1 MKGALIMNAIDEK
14 EFDTAIEEAKND
26 SAQVF
31 VKLRKPIE
39 YNGKRY
45 EELSFDFDKL
55 TGRDALAIENEIAR
69 LGRATMVPALSGDYI
84 VRMAARACTEV
95 IGIDLF
101 DLISLKDYETI
112 KSRARNFLIMQE

>member
-1 MKGALIMNAIDEK
+1 MNAIDEK